1 MKSLTLKRDPTS
13 EIHSQTTRS
22 ERVVVSAILVLEMMP
37 GVNLPL
43 LSQSHRCCC
52 HPILATA
59 ATAAAAATAV
69 SASPVSSLVLS
80 YPCLVLALVEIV

>member
-1 MKSLTLKRDPTS
+1 LTLKRDPTS
-13 EIHSQTTRS
+13 EIQSQTTRS

-43 LSQSHRCCC
+43 LSQSHCCCC

-59 ATAAAAATAV
+59 ATAAAAAAAAV